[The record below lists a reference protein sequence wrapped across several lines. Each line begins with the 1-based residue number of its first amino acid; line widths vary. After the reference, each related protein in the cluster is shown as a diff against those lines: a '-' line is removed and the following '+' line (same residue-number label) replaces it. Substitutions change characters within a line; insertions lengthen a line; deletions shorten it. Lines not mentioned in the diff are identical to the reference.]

1 MEVQQDQ
8 NKQVYEDRIKWLKRN
23 LYYSELEI
31 ARLYKEREVSE
42 QEILGLK
49 SQLASS
55 GKKIKYLEKLAESR
69 LLFIEYQDGQ
79 ISGELSGLHEEI
91 INLKLRIKELVAK
104 KNIIKELNSQKQKD
118 MAQPRNNNPLDRI
131 LADRQALTDALA
143 GIQLYFDRRAIPVPA
158 NVVNRFT
165 EATIALNAIIQHVND
180 ARRQREHLERMH
192 VEALLDEVNERR
204 VWWLRTQR
212 AERHNHVLRQ
222 EKIGYR
228 WIVKRREH
236 QLTQCR
242 NNRGLLEYN
251 RD

>member
-23 LYYSELEI
+23 LYCSELEI
-31 ARLYKEREVSE
+31 ARLYKEREVSK

-91 INLKLRIKELVAK
+91 INLKLQIKELVAK
-104 KNIIKELNSQKQKD
+104 KNIIKEFNSQKQKD

-131 LADRQALTDALA
+131 LADR
-143 GIQLYFDRRAIPVPA
+143 
-158 NVVNRFT
+158 
-165 EATIALNAIIQHVND
+165 
-180 ARRQREHLERMH
+180 
-192 VEALLDEVNERR
+192 
-204 VWWLRTQR
+204 
-212 AERHNHVLRQ
+212 
-222 EKIGYR
+222 
-228 WIVKRREH
+228 
-236 QLTQCR
+236 
-242 NNRGLLEYN
+242 
-251 RD
+251 